1 MVTSGP
7 DPSYGSGEVE
17 EALRSGRFGR
27 ITSVLVEHRGS
38 RVVEIYQDGDVT
50 TRRNTRSA
58 TKTVTGVLVGVAIAR
73 GLVDSVTTP
82 VSAYLPMGDAV
93 RNPDPAKDAITVED
107 LLTMSSML
115 ECDDTNP
122 FSAGNEER
130 MYLTPSWSEFACD
143 LPVKGFPPWVPR
155 PEDSPYGR
163 SFSYCTAGVVL
174 LGSVLERACG
184 EPVEDFARREL
195 FDPIGVGEVTWSR
208 TAEGTVMTGGGLLM
222 TSRDLARLG
231 RLSLDSGRVGDRQV
245 VPREWMGTSTT
256 TQVSVDDDRAY
267 GYLWWLKAVRHGG
280 RAHASHFMAG
290 AGGNRVA
297 VLPGLDLVAVVTSE
311 NFGRDDAHD
320 VTEQLIVEHVLP
332 AVLG

>member
-1 MVTSGP
+1 MTTS
-7 DPSYGSGEVE
+7 
-17 EALRSGRFGR
+17 RFAG
-27 ITSVLVEHRGS
+27 L
-38 RVVEIYQDGDVT
+38 DA
-50 TRRNTRSA
+50 A
-58 TKTVTGVLVGVAIAR
+58 TKTVTGMLVGVAIDR

-130 MYLTPSWSEFACD
+130 MYLTPSWSEFARD
-143 LPVKGFPPWVPR
+143 LPVKGFPPWVSR

-222 TSRDLARLG
+222 TTRDLARLG

-245 VPREWMGTSTT
+245 VPREWMATSTT
-256 TQVSVDDDRAY
+256 AQVNVDDDRTY
-267 GYLWWLKAVRHGG
+267 GYLWWLKDVGHAG
-280 RAHASHFMAG
+280 RAHAEPFHGRGRRQPGGCSAG
-290 AGGNRVA
+290 PRPGGRGHQRELRA
-297 VLPGLDLVAVVTSE
+297 RRRARPDRTADRRARAAERGLRSPVSVRCSTQVPRRG
-311 NFGRDDAHD
+311 GR
-320 VTEQLIVEHVLP
+320 T
-332 AVLG
+332 GRRCRR